1 MIISE
6 LCQNLDSLDEPDAK
20 ASMIWIV
27 GEYAERLGVCPLS
40 GIVRDEVPAASLVC
54 SFPVRID
61 NSGDLL
67 ETFLETFHEDRWHPR
82 GVSLLDSFRFDTGAL
97 HGTAANPHC
106 DGEEVREEPSG
117 GSAMTR
123 RSQ

>member
-67 ETFLETFHEDRWHPR
+67 ETFPGNLPR
-82 GVSLLDSFRFDTGAL
+82 GPLASARRVFARLVPVRHRSPPRYSSKSSL
-97 HGTAANPHC
+97 
-106 DGEEVREEPSG
+106 
-117 GSAMTR
+117 R
-123 RSQ
+123 R